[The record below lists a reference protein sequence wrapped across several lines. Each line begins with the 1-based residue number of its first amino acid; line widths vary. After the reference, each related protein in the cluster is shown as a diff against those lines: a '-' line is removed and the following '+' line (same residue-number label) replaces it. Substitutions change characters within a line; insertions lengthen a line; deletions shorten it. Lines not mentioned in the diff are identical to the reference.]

1 MIGNPMGGLLREID
15 RRSRSTTRRGR
26 SPKPREEAVPQPE
39 PAELP
44 PRVGAVVVTGL
55 DGRARVEYASASFAG
70 APVLTAAPVDPAPSD
85 DAVTVFA
92 VVEKVDQAAAVV
104 RVWRLGD
111 VPLSPAGPGIRVH
124 VTAAVQ
130 DA

>member
-1 MIGNPMGGLLREID
+1 MIGNPMGGLLRDID

-26 SPKPREEAVPQPE
+26 SPKPREEAGPLPE
-39 PAELP
+39 PVELP
-44 PRVGAVVVTGL
+44 PRAGGVVVTRF
-55 DGRARVEYASASFAG
+55 DGRARIEYGAAGFAG
-70 APVLTAAPVDPAPSD
+70 APVITAVPVDPAPSD
-85 DAVTVFA
+85 DEVTVFA
-92 VVEKVDQAAAVV
+92 VVEEVDQEAAVV

-124 VTAAVQ
+124 VTATVR